1 MVQRW
6 LLPTR
11 PDDGAPDIREH
22 VLSGSGKGTK
32 VTPSQ
37 GKPFAVDWEDH
48 PHRAQGAL
56 MARQEFRFVIDGP
69 ELTSEQRDRIG
80 SAVQRAGLES
90 LTHAKVDLESPI
102 VIGTTGIKFR
112 PEWIG

>member
-1 MVQRW
+1 
-6 LLPTR
+6 
-11 PDDGAPDIREH
+11 
-22 VLSGSGKGTK
+22 
-32 VTPSQ
+32 
-37 GKPFAVDWEDH
+37 
-48 PHRAQGAL
+48 

-112 PEWIG
+112 PEWIGLWVLDRDIAGEIGPQIDKVLGQRFGG